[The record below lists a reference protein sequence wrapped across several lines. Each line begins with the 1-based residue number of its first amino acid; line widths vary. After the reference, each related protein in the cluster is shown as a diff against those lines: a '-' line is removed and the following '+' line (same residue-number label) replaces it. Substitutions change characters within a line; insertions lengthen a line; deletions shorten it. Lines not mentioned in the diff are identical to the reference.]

1 MVRYSVCM
9 NAIGIIGGVGPMAGA
24 DAAQKIFENTNAA
37 TDQEHI
43 DLYLTSTPR
52 SIGDRTKFLLEGG
65 SNPAEG
71 LYRNA
76 LQLIGLGA
84 STLIVPCNT
93 AHAPPIFDPLRKKL
107 RDSHPDITL
116 LHMIEETAK
125 HIAKRFPEPTTIG
138 LLATKGTHALK
149 TYPNA
154 LLAYPHI
161 TLIEPDRE
169 SRERVHD
176 AIYNQRYGIKARAPV
191 SREAL
196 TILIE
201 EAYKLHKQGAEAL
214 ILGCTELPL
223 ALTRETISLPLIDPT
238 VVLARSA
245 ILHTEPA
252 KLKDEVE

>member
-1 MVRYSVCM
+1 
-9 NAIGIIGGVGPMAGA
+9 MAGA

-52 SIGDRTKFLLEGG
+52 SIGDRTEFLLEGG

-76 LQLIGLGA
+76 LQLISLGA

-93 AHAPPIFDPLRKKL
+93 AHAPPIFDVLKMKL
-107 RDSHPDITL
+107 HDSHPEVTL

-125 HIAKRFPEPTTIG
+125 HIGERFRERTTVG

-161 TLIEPDRE
+161 TLIEPSKE

-176 AIYNQRYGIKARAPV
+176 AIYNPRYGIKAQAPV
-191 SREAL
+191 SKEAL
-196 TILIE
+196 AILLE
-201 EAYKLHKQGAEAL
+201 EAHTLHERGAKAL

-223 ALTRETISLPLIDPT
+223 ALTKETISLPLIDPT

-245 ILHTEPA
+245 IEHTEPA
-252 KLKDEVE
+252 KLKDRAE

>member
-1 MVRYSVCM
+1 
-9 NAIGIIGGVGPMAGA
+9 MAGA
-24 DAAQKIFENTNAA
+24 DAAQKIFENTNVA
-37 TDQEHI
+37 TDQEHL

-93 AHAPPIFDPLRKKL
+93 AHAPPIFDVLRKKL
-107 RDSHPDITL
+107 HDSNHEITL

-125 HIAKRFPEPTTIG
+125 HIGERFPEPTTIG

-149 TYPNA
+149 TYLDA

-161 TLIEPDRE
+161 TLIEPTKE
-169 SRERVHD
+169 SQERVHD
-176 AIYNQRYGIKARAPV
+176 AIYNQRYGIKAQAPV
-191 SREAL
+191 SNEAL
-196 TILIE
+196 SILLE
-201 EAYKLHKQGAEAL
+201 EEHTLYDRGAKAL

-223 ALTRETISLPLIDPT
+223 ALTKETISLPLIDPT

-245 ILHTEPA
+245 IKHTEPA
-252 KLKDEVE
+252 KLKDETA

>member
-1 MVRYSVCM
+1 
-9 NAIGIIGGVGPMAGA
+9 MAGA
-24 DAAQKIFENTNAA
+24 DAAQKIFENTNVA
-37 TDQEHI
+37 TDQEHL

-93 AHAPPIFDPLRKKL
+93 AHAPPIFDVLRKKL
-107 RDSHPDITL
+107 HDSHPEITL

-125 HIAKRFPEPTTIG
+125 HIGERFPEPTTIG

-149 TYPNA
+149 TYLDA

-161 TLIEPDRE
+161 TLIEPSKE
-169 SRERVHD
+169 SQERVHD
-176 AIYNQRYGIKARAPV
+176 AIYNQRYGIKAQAPV
-191 SREAL
+191 SKEAL
-196 TILIE
+196 AILLE
-201 EAYKLHKQGAEAL
+201 EAHTLYDRGAKAL

-223 ALTRETISLPLIDPT
+223 ALTKETISLPLIDPT

-245 ILHTEPA
+245 IKHTEPA
-252 KLKDEVE
+252 KLKDETA

>member
-1 MVRYSVCM
+1 MK
-9 NAIGIIGGVGPMAGA
+9 AIGIIGGVGPMAGA
-24 DAAQKIFENTNAA
+24 DAAQKIFENTNVA
-37 TDQEHI
+37 TDQEHL

-71 LYRNA
+71 LYKNA
-76 LQLIGLGA
+76 LQLISLGA

-93 AHAPPIFDPLRKKL
+93 AHAPPIFDVLRKKL
-107 RDSHPDITL
+107 HDSHPEITL

-125 HIAKRFPEPTTIG
+125 HIGERFPESTTIG

-161 TLIEPDRE
+161 TLIEPSKE
-169 SRERVHD
+169 SQERVHD
-176 AIYNQRYGIKARAPV
+176 AIYNQRYGIKAQAPV
-191 SREAL
+191 SKEAL
-196 TILIE
+196 AILLE
-201 EAYKLHKQGAEAL
+201 EAHTLYDRGAKAL

-223 ALTRETISLPLIDPT
+223 ALTKETISLPLIDPT

-245 ILHTEPA
+245 IKHTEPA
-252 KLKDEVE
+252 KLKDETA

>member
-1 MVRYSVCM
+1 
-9 NAIGIIGGVGPMAGA
+9 MAGA
-24 DAAQKIFENTNAA
+24 DAAQKIFENTNVA
-37 TDQEHI
+37 TDQEHL

-71 LYRNA
+71 LYKNA
-76 LQLIGLGA
+76 LQLISLGA

-93 AHAPPIFDPLRKKL
+93 AHAPPIFDVLRKKL
-107 RDSHPDITL
+107 HDSHPEITL

-125 HIAKRFPEPTTIG
+125 HIGERFPESTTIG

-161 TLIEPDRE
+161 TLIEPSKE
-169 SRERVHD
+169 SQERVHD
-176 AIYNQRYGIKARAPV
+176 AIYNQRYGIKAQAPV
-191 SREAL
+191 SKEAL
-196 TILIE
+196 AILLE
-201 EAYKLHKQGAEAL
+201 EAHTLYDRGAKAL

-223 ALTRETISLPLIDPT
+223 ALTKETISLPLIDPT

-245 ILHTEPA
+245 IKHTEPA
-252 KLKDEVE
+252 KLKDETA

>member
-1 MVRYSVCM
+1 
-9 NAIGIIGGVGPMAGA
+9 MAGA
-24 DAAQKIFENTNAA
+24 DAAQKIFENTNVA
-37 TDQEHI
+37 TDQEHL

-93 AHAPPIFDPLRKKL
+93 AHAPPIFDVLRKKL
-107 RDSHPDITL
+107 HDSHPEITL

-125 HIAKRFPEPTTIG
+125 HIGERFPEPTTIG

-149 TYPNA
+149 TYPDA

-161 TLIEPDRE
+161 TLIEPTKE
-169 SRERVHD
+169 SQERVHD
-176 AIYNQRYGIKARAPV
+176 AIYNQRYGIKAQAPV
-191 SREAL
+191 SKEAL
-196 TILIE
+196 AILLE
-201 EAYKLHKQGAEAL
+201 EAHTLYDRGAKAL

-223 ALTRETISLPLIDPT
+223 ALTKETISLPLIDPT

-245 ILHTEPA
+245 IKHTEPA
-252 KLKDEVE
+252 KLKDETA

>member
-1 MVRYSVCM
+1 MVRYSIGM
-9 NAIGIIGGVGPMAGA
+9 KAIGIIGGVGPMAGA
-24 DAAQKIFENTNAA
+24 DAAQKIFENTNVA
-37 TDQEHI
+37 TDQEHL

-71 LYRNA
+71 LYKNA
-76 LQLIGLGA
+76 LQLISLGA

-93 AHAPPIFDPLRKKL
+93 AHAPPIFDVLRKKL
-107 RDSHPDITL
+107 HDSHPEITL

-125 HIAKRFPEPTTIG
+125 HIGERFPESTTIG

-161 TLIEPDRE
+161 TLIEPSKE
-169 SRERVHD
+169 SQERVHD
-176 AIYNQRYGIKARAPV
+176 AIYNQRYGIKAQAPV
-191 SREAL
+191 SKEAL
-196 TILIE
+196 AILLE
-201 EAYKLHKQGAEAL
+201 EAHTLYDRGAKAL

-223 ALTRETISLPLIDPT
+223 ALTKETISLPLIDPT

-245 ILHTEPA
+245 IKHTEPA
-252 KLKDEVE
+252 KLKDETA

>member
-93 AHAPPIFDPLRKKL
+93 AHAPPIFDVLKMKL
-107 RDSHPDITL
+107 HDSHPEVTL

-125 HIAKRFPEPTTIG
+125 HIGERFLNVRRSVCG
-138 LLATKGTHALK
+138 TKGTHALK

-161 TLIEPDRE
+161 TLIEPPKRAE
-169 SRERVHD
+169 SGARW
-176 AIYNQRYGIKARAPV
+176 IYNPRYGIKAQAPV
-191 SREAL
+191 SKEAL
-196 TILIE
+196 AILLE
-201 EAYKLHKQGAEAL
+201 EAHTLHERGAKAL

-223 ALTRETISLPLIDPT
+223 ALTKETISLPLIDPT

-245 ILHTEPA
+245 IEHTEPA
-252 KLKDEVE
+252 KLKDRAE

>member
-1 MVRYSVCM
+1 
-9 NAIGIIGGVGPMAGA
+9 MAGA
-24 DAAQKIFENTNAA
+24 DAAQKIFENTNVA
-37 TDQEHI
+37 TDQEHL

-93 AHAPPIFDPLRKKL
+93 AHAPPIFDVLRKKL
-107 RDSHPDITL
+107 HDSHPEITL

-125 HIAKRFPEPTTIG
+125 HIGERFPEPTTIG

-149 TYPNA
+149 TYLDA

-161 TLIEPDRE
+161 TLIEPTKE
-169 SRERVHD
+169 SQERVHD
-176 AIYNQRYGIKARAPV
+176 AIYNQRYGIKAQAPV
-191 SREAL
+191 SKEAL
-196 TILIE
+196 AILLE
-201 EAYKLHKQGAEAL
+201 EAHTLYDRGAKAL

-223 ALTRETISLPLIDPT
+223 ALTKETISLPLIDPT

-245 ILHTEPA
+245 IKHTEPA
-252 KLKDEVE
+252 KLKDETA

>member
-1 MVRYSVCM
+1 MK
-9 NAIGIIGGVGPMAGA
+9 AIGIIGGVGPMAGA
-24 DAAQKIFENTNAA
+24 DAAQKIFENTNVA
-37 TDQEHI
+37 TDQEHL

-93 AHAPPIFDPLRKKL
+93 AHAPPIFDVLRKKL
-107 RDSHPDITL
+107 HDSHPEITL

-125 HIAKRFPEPTTIG
+125 HIGERFPEPTTIG

-149 TYPNA
+149 TYLDA

-161 TLIEPDRE
+161 TLIEPTKE
-169 SRERVHD
+169 SQERVHD
-176 AIYNQRYGIKARAPV
+176 AIYNQRYGIKAQAPV
-191 SREAL
+191 SKEAL
-196 TILIE
+196 AILLE
-201 EAYKLHKQGAEAL
+201 EAHTLYDRGAKAL

-223 ALTRETISLPLIDPT
+223 ALTKETISLPLIDPT

-245 ILHTEPA
+245 IKHTEPA
-252 KLKDEVE
+252 KLKDETA